1 MLEISDRKNENFSS
15 VIFQKTA
22 ATANFEPF
30 NITFL
35 EELNIMCKPYPFQAR
50 LWGGFFLAKENL

>member
-1 MLEISDRKNENFSS
+1 MLKISDRKNENFSS

-50 LWGGFFLAKENL
+50 LWGGFF